1 MADRTIRGM
10 TLFGDINRS
19 SINSVST
26 SSSSIWTA
34 KLNRLQKLL
43 SSQKTDLL
51 TDLSM
56 EELHLGW
63 LEKVSAKLS
72 HHCSI
77 QLNRKGRG
85 ISPETVKE
93 NVRRTKY
100 SPPASPKSQAS
111 HQDRGSVKALRQRV
125 DDLRRGG
132 TGAFSHQEAS
142 PVDAADGRA
151 LDISGTASGGGIGD
165 ISWLGTSGAD
175 GRLRQFDQKAFEF
188 SPTARY
194 DTSRRMES
202 SGQIP
207 NNKRRA
213 TTEYLQIVQGHQGSP
228 LSKQFEPGP
237 GKQITKTVKFKQSIA
252 DRVMNSTEDDMA
264 QDGPITCRSGSSAA
278 LREPPLTDRL
288 RPKALAKT
296 SRIAQS
302 HMLISTFDGP
312 SSTTRQPGSWKDKP
326 TFRTI
331 RTGHDMIHMSKE
343 TLSSGTSAKL
353 TPRRGLIDINI
364 QSQLNA
370 SHDLGLHQDPRL
382 LGLSS
387 LAKRTSGPKVNHQQ
401 MLTGVGIQTVSGR
414 QKASALSLIPN
425 IQEDISARVRAQKQA
440 TDIPTKITESLRQLI
455 ANAQTPIRST
465 PSISDASLPN
475 IATTTGDIPK
485 SQKLVSFTTK
495 TFAKHLGTE
504 PKSAQLAHNRTGPI
518 ETSAKTAG
526 HGQTEVKP
534 KPSKTS
540 RPVTSGLQSAQ
551 TDIDRMFRL
560 YLK

>member
-1 MADRTIRGM
+1 M

-43 SSQKTDLL
+43 SIQKSDLL

-77 QLNRKGRG
+77 QLHRKGRG
-85 ISPETVKE
+85 ASPVAYKE
-93 NVRRTKY
+93 DMRRTKY
-100 SPPASPKSQAS
+100 SPPASPTSQAS
-111 HQDRGSVKALRQRV
+111 HHDRGSVKALRQRV
-125 DDLRRGG
+125 DDLRRGF
-132 TGAFSHQEAS
+132 TGALSNHEAS
-142 PVDAADGRA
+142 PADPADGRG

-165 ISWLGTSGAD
+165 ISWLGASGVD
-175 GRLRQFDQKAFEF
+175 GRLRRFDQKVFEL

-194 DTSRRMES
+194 DTSRRMDS

-213 TTEYLQIVQGHQGSP
+213 TTEYLHTAHGLQGSP
-228 LSKQFEPGP
+228 FSKQFEPGP
-237 GKQITKTVKFKQSIA
+237 SKQITKTVKFKQSIA
-252 DRVMNSTEDDMA
+252 DRVMNSTEDDMV
-264 QDGPITCRSGSSAA
+264 QDGPVTCRSGSSAA

-288 RPKALAKT
+288 QPKALAKT

-312 SSTTRQPGSWKDKP
+312 SSAPRQLGSWKDKP
-326 TFRTI
+326 TFRSI
-331 RTGHDMIHMSKE
+331 RTGHDMIHISKE

-353 TPRRGLIDINI
+353 TPRRGLIDINV

-370 SHDLGLHQDPRL
+370 SHDLGLHQDTRL

-425 IQEDISARVRAQKQA
+425 IQEDIFAKIRTQKQT
-440 TDIPTKITESLRQLI
+440 TDVPGKITESLRQLI
-455 ANAQTPIRST
+455 GNAHTPIRST

-475 IATTTGDIPK
+475 IVTTGDIPK

-504 PKSAQLAHNRTGPI
+504 PKSAQLAHNRTGPT

-540 RPVTSGLQSAQ
+540 RPVTGGLQSAQ
-551 TDIDRMFRL
+551 TDIDRMLRL

>member
-19 SINSVST
+19 FINSVST

-43 SSQKTDLL
+43 ISQKTDLL

-72 HHCSI
+72 HRCI
-77 QLNRKGRG
+77 VQLNRKGRG
-85 ISPETVKE
+85 ASPEAHKE
-93 NVRRTKY
+93 DIRRRKY
-100 SPPASPKSQAS
+100 SPPASPTSQAS
-111 HQDRGSVKALRQRV
+111 HHDRGSVKALRQRV
-125 DDLRRGG
+125 DEFRRGV
-132 TGAFSHQEAS
+132 TGALSHHEAS
-142 PVDAADGRA
+142 PADATDGRG
-151 LDISGTASGGGIGD
+151 LDISGTASGGGAGD
-165 ISWLGTSGAD
+165 ISWLGTSGID
-175 GRLRQFDQKAFEF
+175 GRLRQFDKKVFEL

-194 DTSRRMES
+194 DTSRRMDS
-202 SGQIP
+202 TGQIP

-213 TTEYLQIVQGHQGSP
+213 TTEYLHTAHGQQVSP
-228 LSKQFEPGP
+228 LSKHFESGP
-237 GKQITKTVKFKQSIA
+237 GKQIIKTVKFKQSIA
-252 DRVMNSTEDDMA
+252 DRVMNSTEEDMV
-264 QDGPITCRSGSSAA
+264 QDGPVTCRSGSSAA

-288 RPKALAKT
+288 QPKALAKT
-296 SRIAQS
+296 NRIAQS
-302 HMLISTFDGP
+302 QMLISTFDG
-312 SSTTRQPGSWKDKP
+312 SSSAPRQPGSWKDKP
-326 TFRTI
+326 TFQSI

-353 TPRRGLIDINI
+353 TPRRGLIDINL

-370 SHDLGLHQDPRL
+370 SQDLGLHEDTRL
-382 LGLSS
+382 VGLSS

-401 MLTGVGIQTVSGR
+401 MLTGVGIQTVPGR

-425 IQEDISARVRAQKQA
+425 IQEDISAKIRAQKQA
-440 TDIPTKITESLRQLI
+440 LDVPGKIAESLRQLI
-455 ANAQTPIRST
+455 GNAQTPIRST

-475 IATTTGDIPK
+475 IATTGDIPK

-504 PKSAQLAHNRTGPI
+504 PRSAQLAHNRMGPT

-526 HGQTEVKP
+526 HGQTEMKP

-540 RPVTSGLQSAQ
+540 RPVTSGLQYAQ
-551 TDIDRMFRL
+551 TDIDRMLRL